1 MKSMDLEYSSALTGA
16 GFMLYEVKQIAK
28 LKEAGF
34 SDKDIRYKVLDEN
47 IFQYDKLSSVK
58 RALPYI
64 LKRVD
69 VLDGTLRKLLI
80 EESFEV
86 GKVINLY
93 AIMKA
98 DRLFYEFMQEVVAE
112 KLKKDNYYIDKM
124 DVNFFFATKI
134 EQNTTISNWSDSTI
148 AKLKQVFKK
157 ILLEVGILESL
168 KTGELNRLIV
178 DNQVSEHLQSIGE
191 KNYVKVMGEG

>member
-1 MKSMDLEYSSALTGA
+1 MDLEYSSALTGA

-69 VLDGTLRKLLI
+69 VLDETLRKLLI

-93 AIMKA
+93 AIMKV

-124 DVNFFFATKI
+124 DVNLFFATKI
-134 EQNTTISNWSDSTI
+134 EQSTTISNWSDSTI

-178 DNQVSEHLQSIGE
+178 DSQVSEHLQIMGE

>member
-1 MKSMDLEYSSALTGA
+1 MELEYSSALTGA

-191 KNYVKVMGEG
+191 KNYVKVMGE

>member
-1 MKSMDLEYSSALTGA
+1 MDLEYSSALTGA

-112 KLKKDNYYIDKM
+112 KLKKDNYYIDKV

-178 DNQVSEHLQSIGE
+178 DSQVSEHLQSIGE

>member
-1 MKSMDLEYSSALTGA
+1 MELEYSSALTGA

-178 DNQVSEHLQSIGE
+178 DSQVSEHLQSIGE
-191 KNYVKVMGEG
+191 KNYVKVIGE

>member
-1 MKSMDLEYSSALTGA
+1 MELEYSSALTGA

-134 EQNTTISNWSDSTI
+134 EQSTTISNWSDSTI

-178 DNQVSEHLQSIGE
+178 DNQVSEHLQIIGE

>member
-1 MKSMDLEYSSALTGA
+1 MDLEYSSALTGA
-16 GFMLYEVKQIAK
+16 GFMLYELKQIAK

-34 SDKDIRYKVLDEN
+34 SDKDIRYKVLGEN

-69 VLDGTLRKLLI
+69 VLDETLRKLLI

-93 AIMKA
+93 AIMKV

-124 DVNFFFATKI
+124 DVNLFFATKI
-134 EQNTTISNWSDSTI
+134 EQSTTISNWSDSTI

-178 DNQVSEHLQSIGE
+178 DNQVSEHLQIIGE

>member
-1 MKSMDLEYSSALTGA
+1 MELEYSSALTGA

-93 AIMKA
+93 AIMKV

-178 DNQVSEHLQSIGE
+178 DSQVSEHLQSIGE

>member
-1 MKSMDLEYSSALTGA
+1 MDLEYSSALTGA

-134 EQNTTISNWSDSTI
+134 EQSTTISNWSDSTI

-178 DNQVSEHLQSIGE
+178 DSQVSEHLQSIGE

>member
-1 MKSMDLEYSSALTGA
+1 MDLEYSSALTGA

-69 VLDGTLRKLLI
+69 VLDGTLRELLI

-134 EQNTTISNWSDSTI
+134 EQSTTISNWSDSTI

-178 DNQVSEHLQSIGE
+178 DSQVSEHLQSIGE

>member
-1 MKSMDLEYSSALTGA
+1 MDLEYSSALTGA

-157 ILLEVGILESL
+157 
-168 KTGELNRLIV
+168 
-178 DNQVSEHLQSIGE
+178 
-191 KNYVKVMGEG
+191 YC

>member
-1 MKSMDLEYSSALTGA
+1 MDLEYSSALTGA

-34 SDKDIRYKVLDEN
+34 SDKDIRYKVLGEN

>member
-1 MKSMDLEYSSALTGA
+1 MELEYSSALTGA

-178 DNQVSEHLQSIGE
+178 DSQVSEHLQSIGE

>member
-1 MKSMDLEYSSALTGA
+1 MDLEYSSALTGA

-34 SDKDIRYKVLDEN
+34 SDKDIRYKVLGEN

-69 VLDGTLRKLLI
+69 VLDETLRKLLI

-93 AIMKA
+93 AIMKV

-124 DVNFFFATKI
+124 DVNLFFATKI
-134 EQNTTISNWSDSTI
+134 EQSTTISNWSDSTI

-178 DNQVSEHLQSIGE
+178 DNQVSEHLQIIGE

>member
-1 MKSMDLEYSSALTGA
+1 MDLEYSSALTGA

-112 KLKKDNYYIDKM
+112 KLKKDNYYIDKV

-134 EQNTTISNWSDSTI
+134 EQSATISNWSDSTI

-178 DNQVSEHLQSIGE
+178 DSQVSEHLQSIGE

>member
-1 MKSMDLEYSSALTGA
+1 MELEYSSALTGA

-98 DRLFYEFMQEVVAE
+98 DHLFYEFMQEVVAE

-178 DNQVSEHLQSIGE
+178 DSQVSEHLQSIGE
-191 KNYVKVMGEG
+191 KNYVKVMGE

>member
-1 MKSMDLEYSSALTGA
+1 MDLEYSSALTGA

-93 AIMKA
+93 AIMKV

-134 EQNTTISNWSDSTI
+134 EQSTTISNWSDSTI

-178 DNQVSEHLQSIGE
+178 DSQVSEHLQSIGE
-191 KNYVKVMGEG
+191 KNYVKVMGE

>member
-1 MKSMDLEYSSALTGA
+1 MELEYSSALTGA

-112 KLKKDNYYIDKM
+112 KLKKDNYYIDKV

-134 EQNTTISNWSDSTI
+134 EQSTTISNWSDSTI

-178 DNQVSEHLQSIGE
+178 DSQVSEHLQSIGE

>member
-1 MKSMDLEYSSALTGA
+1 MDLEYSSALTGA

-178 DNQVSEHLQSIGE
+178 DSQVSEHLQSIGE
-191 KNYVKVMGEG
+191 KNYVKVIGE

>member
-1 MKSMDLEYSSALTGA
+1 MDLEYSSALTGA

-69 VLDGTLRKLLI
+69 VLDETLRKLLI

-134 EQNTTISNWSDSTI
+134 EQSTTISNWSDSTI

-157 ILLEVGILESL
+157 ILLEVGMLESL

-178 DNQVSEHLQSIGE
+178 DSQVSEHLQSIGE

>member
-1 MKSMDLEYSSALTGA
+1 MDLEYSSALTGA

-191 KNYVKVMGEG
+191 KNYVKVMGE

>member
-1 MKSMDLEYSSALTGA
+1 MDLEYSSALTGA

-69 VLDGTLRKLLI
+69 VLDETLRKLLI

-93 AIMKA
+93 AIMKV

-134 EQNTTISNWSDSTI
+134 EQSTTISNWSDSTI

-178 DNQVSEHLQSIGE
+178 DSQVSEHLQSIGE
-191 KNYVKVMGEG
+191 KNYVKVMGE

>member
-1 MKSMDLEYSSALTGA
+1 MELEYSSALTGA

-178 DNQVSEHLQSIGE
+178 DSQVSEHLQSIGE
-191 KNYVKVMGEG
+191 KNYVKVMGE

>member
-1 MKSMDLEYSSALTGA
+1 MELEYSSALTGA

-93 AIMKA
+93 AIMKV

-178 DNQVSEHLQSIGE
+178 DSQVSEHLQSIGE
-191 KNYVKVMGEG
+191 KNYVKVMGE

>member
-1 MKSMDLEYSSALTGA
+1 MDLEYSSALTGA

-178 DNQVSEHLQSIGE
+178 DSQVSEHLQSIGE
-191 KNYVKVMGEG
+191 KNYVKVMGEW

>member
-1 MKSMDLEYSSALTGA
+1 MELEYSSALTGA

-178 DNQVSEHLQSIGE
+178 DNQVSEHLQIIGE